1 MLINIATYVHI
12 RKFETGNRT
21 NLKRYI
27 SVCRYAYNEY
37 KNIFDNISLVNNCN
51 KYLIRFVKNIQHD
64 RNINTIR
71 LPVSIN
77 TGNRLHRE
85 PKQTITIL
93 KRNIMERRND
103 IPNLLA
109 MYIRNTSEIYNIT
122 SRLQDCLIKK
132 INNGVQPQLE
142 YLANCSKMKSIIRE
156 AAKLLYKYDGITPT
170 KQERQEAAREHA
182 EYILEC
188 VQYSIQK
195 RQ

>member
-1 MLINIATYVHI
+1 
-12 RKFETGNRT
+12 
-21 NLKRYI
+21 
-27 SVCRYAYNEY
+27 
-37 KNIFDNISLVNNCN
+37 
-51 KYLIRFVKNIQHD
+51 
-64 RNINTIR
+64 
-71 LPVSIN
+71 
-77 TGNRLHRE
+77 
-85 PKQTITIL
+85 
-93 KRNIMERRND
+93 MERRND

-109 MYIRNTSEIYNIT
+109 MYIRNTSEICNIT

-132 INNGVQPQLE
+132 TDNGVQPQLE